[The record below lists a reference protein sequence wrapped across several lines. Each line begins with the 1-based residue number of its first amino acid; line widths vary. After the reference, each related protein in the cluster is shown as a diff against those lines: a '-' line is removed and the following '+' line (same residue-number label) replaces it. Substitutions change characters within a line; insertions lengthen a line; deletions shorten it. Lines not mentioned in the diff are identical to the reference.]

1 MDTTFSSRL
10 KHAWNAFLNRAPTK
24 YNTGPGFGYR
34 PDRPRFTSGNE
45 RSIINSI
52 FNRIAMD
59 VAAVNIE
66 HCRLDQ
72 NGRFMEV
79 IDSGLNNCLTL
90 EANIDQTGRAFMQDV
105 VMSMID
111 EGCVAIVP
119 IDTDY
124 DIDKTNGYDILSMRT
139 GKIIEWFPHHV
150 KVRVYNDAKGYR
162 EELIFN
168 KSDVCIIEN
177 PLYAITNEPNSAV
190 QRLIRKLNLL
200 DVIDEQSGSGKLD
213 LIIQLPYSI
222 KTPSKQKFAD
232 QRKKEIEDQ
241 LTGSKYG
248 IAYIDATE
256 HITQLNRSL
265 DNNLLTQIEYLTT
278 MVYSQLGMTPEIM
291 NGTADEKTMLNYN
304 NRTIEPFVS
313 AIVDEMKR
321 TFLTK
326 TARTQRQ
333 TIMSF
338 RDPFRLVPVDNLAE
352 IVDKFTRNEILST
365 NEVRQIIGM
374 KPVNAPEADELRNK
388 NINAGDNQSF
398 ASTIDEENDYTEDEP
413 MTEDEYESAMEE
425 LDGLDEQ
432 LDDVESSMSHSA
444 FLMHYASP
452 YYDPEK
458 AHEYY
463 MKHRELK
470 GKSSLNT
477 TGKEAAEYVRGM
489 LDEEKQAK
497 LKALAERKESDE
509 KSNSDALSQKLD
521 AMQTKNK
528 ADVEAYSDIVKK
540 QIEKLQDLA
549 TNMKNKRS
557 VSIQIDALRDKN
569 QKKKAQLTAAYQKS
583 VASEKS
589 ASSDRKTSIT
599 KKYSDD
605 VQKVKDDYK
614 QRYNEE
620 MNSIYQDKSLEA
632 EKKKKKSKSKKKKST
647 TSNKSK
653 STKTTKSSTSKY
665 TTSGSTTTKSSTSS
679 KSTTK

>member
-1 MDTTFSSRL
+1 
-10 KHAWNAFLNRAPTK
+10 
-24 YNTGPGFGYR
+24 
-34 PDRPRFTSGNE
+34 
-45 RSIINSI
+45 
-52 FNRIAMD
+52 
-59 VAAVNIE
+59 
-66 HCRLDQ
+66 
-72 NGRFMEV
+72 
-79 IDSGLNNCLTL
+79 
-90 EANIDQTGRAFMQDV
+90 
-105 VMSMID
+105 
-111 EGCVAIVP
+111 
-119 IDTDY
+119 
-124 DIDKTNGYDILSMRT
+124 
-139 GKIIEWFPHHV
+139 
-150 KVRVYNDAKGYR
+150 
-162 EELIFN
+162 
-168 KSDVCIIEN
+168 
-177 PLYAITNEPNSAV
+177 
-190 QRLIRKLNLL
+190 
-200 DVIDEQSGSGKLD
+200 
-213 LIIQLPYSI
+213 
-222 KTPSKQKFAD
+222 
-232 QRKKEIEDQ
+232 
-241 LTGSKYG
+241 
-248 IAYIDATE
+248 
-256 HITQLNRSL
+256 
-265 DNNLLTQIEYLTT
+265 
-278 MVYSQLGMTPEIM
+278 
-291 NGTADEKTMLNYN
+291 
-304 NRTIEPFVS
+304 
-313 AIVDEMKR
+313 
-321 TFLTK
+321 
-326 TARTQRQ
+326 
-333 TIMSF
+333 
-338 RDPFRLVPVDNLAE
+338 
-352 IVDKFTRNEILST
+352 
-365 NEVRQIIGM
+365 
-374 KPVNAPEADELRNK
+374 
-388 NINAGDNQSF
+388 
-398 ASTIDEENDYTEDEP
+398 
-413 MTEDEYESAMEE
+413 MEE

-497 LKALAERKESDE
+497 LKALAERKESDV

-528 ADVEAYSDIVKK
+528 ADVEVYSDIVKK

-557 VSIQIDALRDKN
+557 VRIQINALRDRN
-569 QKKKAQLTAAYQKS
+569 QKKKAQLTATYQKS

-589 ASSDRKTSIT
+589 ASNDRKASIT

-632 EKKKKKSKSKKKKST
+632 EKKKKKSTTKKKKST